1 MITIT
6 GPLKIWTGSEGSS
19 HFMSIPDELSGE
31 IRLHALS
38 SPRGFGSV
46 RVEVTMDQ
54 ITWRTSVFP
63 VKNGGY
69 FLPVKIEVVRKADI
83 AAGDEV
89 TARLEL
95 L

>member
-1 MITIT
+1 MD
-6 GPLKIWTGSEGSS
+6 GLGGEFAL
-19 HFMSIPDELSGE
+19 HEIPDELSSE

>member
-19 HFMSIPDELSGE
+19 HFISVPDEVSGE

-63 VKNGGY
+63 VK
-69 FLPVKIEVVRKADI
+69 IEVVRKADI